1 MHRPLLLPRVADLHS
16 RPSPPPH
23 PIISLAPVISFVV
36 WLESNRGYGLSSPP
50 SPSPS
55 AGHNTLLIISMDG
68 FRADYLQSHSEFLPN
83 INAYFSD
90 GVKSK
95 GIRPSFPSLTFP
107 NHYTLAT
114 GLYPSAHGI
123 VANSFIDPRTGARF
137 SMSSGSLEPQ
147 WWGGEPLWVTA
158 RKAGLNAY
166 VYFWPGSEVELHGYR
181 PTQFKKF
188 SPTPPSFFWILS
200 PFLFIFVLFSLL
212 LAHFHSLCAL
222 QIQ

>member
-1 MHRPLLLPRVADLHS
+1 
-16 RPSPPPH
+16 
-23 PIISLAPVISFVV
+23 
-36 WLESNRGYGLSSPP
+36 
-50 SPSPS
+50 
-55 AGHNTLLIISMDG
+55 MDG
-68 FRADYLQSHSEFLPN
+68 FRADYLQSHAQFLPN
-83 INAYFSD
+83 INAHFSD

-181 PTQFKKF
+181 PTQFKKLP
-188 SPTPPSFFWILS
+188 PTPPSFFWTLS
-200 PFLFIFVLFSLL
+200 PFALHFRSVFSPSCTFSFTLRT
-212 LAHFHSLCAL
+212 SGTMTTSPTWCV
-222 QIQ
+222 

>member
-1 MHRPLLLPRVADLHS
+1 
-16 RPSPPPH
+16 
-23 PIISLAPVISFVV
+23 
-36 WLESNRGYGLSSPP
+36 
-50 SPSPS
+50 
-55 AGHNTLLIISMDG
+55 MDG
-68 FRADYLQSHSEFLPN
+68 FRADYLQSHAQFLPN
-83 INAYFSD
+83 INAHFSD

-188 SPTPPSFFWILS
+188 PPPQPRPPFFGPCLPS
-200 PFLFIFVLFSLL
+200 LFIFVLFSLL

-222 QIQ
+222 QVQ